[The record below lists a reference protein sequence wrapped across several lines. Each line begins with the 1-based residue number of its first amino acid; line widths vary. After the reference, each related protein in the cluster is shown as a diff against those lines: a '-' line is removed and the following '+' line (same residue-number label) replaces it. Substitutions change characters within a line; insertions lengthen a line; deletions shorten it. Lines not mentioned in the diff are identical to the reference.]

1 MITESVIFF
10 FDEDAGLLFLPIP
23 LYLFRF
29 LILPSV
35 INFAAVGVGYL
46 VLKSRKL
53 DSLKKD
59 YIVCVIC
66 FVVCACVELTHY
78 VFAPVLCVPAIAV
91 YISGMFGEVKITRF
105 ITILSTISLGLAAVL
120 SSVELRR
127 GDTKLYLDVSIALVI
142 TLCSYAV
149 GNLVIKREK
158 ERFFTLTESLKRQSE
173 MSEQLN
179 RDILTGLYNRKA
191 MVERLQRDLNRKKLL
206 HLAVL
211 DIDDFKRVNDSYGHF
226 KGDEVLVFLGDLFS
240 RCMGGSGYAVRYGGE
255 EFILVFVDVT
265 KENVFGILEHI
276 QKQLLEHGFVLG
288 EDGKTTY
295 ITLSCGVARQEKGQ
309 ALGDLLKQADKA
321 MYKAKKNGKNNI
333 VYVENSKAKE

>member
-1 MITESVIFF
+1 MAIVEP
-10 FDEDAGLLFLPIP
+10 G
-23 LYLFRF
+23 R
-29 LILPSV
+29 
-35 INFAAVGVGYL
+35 
-46 VLKSRKL
+46 RHR
-53 DSLKKD
+53 DSD
-59 YIVCVIC
+59 DR
-66 FVVCACVELTHY
+66 
-78 VFAPVLCVPAIAV
+78 P
-91 YISGMFGEVKITRF
+91 
-105 ITILSTISLGLAAVL
+105 
-120 SSVELRR
+120 
-127 GDTKLYLDVSIALVI
+127 
-142 TLCSYAV
+142 
-149 GNLVIKREK
+149 
-158 ERFFTLTESLKRQSE
+158 
-173 MSEQLN
+173 
-179 RDILTGLYNRKA
+179 
-191 MVERLQRDLNRKKLL
+191 LL

-211 DIDDFKRVNDSYGHF
+211 DIDDFKRVNDSYGHI

-240 RCMGGSGYAVRYGGE
+240 RYMGGAGYAVRYGGE